1 MIILITGTSRGI
13 GKQLAQNYIAAGHT
27 VIGCSRSATD
37 LVNENYAHYI
47 LDITDEKSVKNMFS
61 EIRKK
66 HARLD
71 VLINNAAVNQTLAPV
86 LLVSLQAAMNTIN
99 INFIGTFLLSREA
112 AKVMMKNNFGRIIN
126 LGSMAIRHEEKGE
139 AIYTAS
145 KAAVVSFTKIL
156 AKEIYQQ
163 GITCNV
169 VSPSAIDTDLLQG
182 IGSAALEKVLQRNA
196 IPEIGTVKELISTL
210 DWLIDPVNNKIT
222 GQHIYLGGV

>member
-13 GKQLAQNYIAAGHT
+13 GKELAQHYIDAGHT
-27 VIGCSRSATD
+27 VVGCSRGESD
-37 LVNENYAHYI
+37 LANENYTHYT
-47 LDITDEKSVKNMFS
+47 LDITDEKSVKAMFS
-61 EIRKK
+61 EVRKK
-66 HARLD
+66 HGKLD

-86 LLVSLQAAMNTIN
+86 MLVSLQAAMTTMN

-139 AIYTAS
+139 AVYTAS
-145 KAAVVSFTKIL
+145 KAAIVSFSKVF
-156 AKEIYQQ
+156 AKEVYQH

-169 VSPSAIDTDLLQG
+169 VSPAAIDTDLLKNIDG
-182 IGSAALEKVLQRNA
+182 EALQKVLQRNA
-196 IPEIGTVKELISTL
+196 IPAIGTTNELINTIN
-210 DWLIDPVNNKIT
+210 WLIDPMNDKIT

>member
-1 MIILITGTSRGI
+1 
-13 GKQLAQNYIAAGHT
+13 
-27 VIGCSRSATD
+27 
-37 LVNENYAHYI
+37 
-47 LDITDEKSVKNMFS
+47 
-61 EIRKK
+61 
-66 HARLD
+66 
-71 VLINNAAVNQTLAPV
+71 
-86 LLVSLQAAMNTIN
+86 MNTIN